1 MAVPLLIGAAVFSA
15 YSSYQAGKAEES
27 RLKYDESLVRY
38 NAQVAER
45 DAEAKEQARVVEQ
58 NKKRKDTR
66 KLLARQRAVIGAGG
80 VVGTE
85 GTPVTVQ
92 EVTAE
97 DETFDLL
104 MIGHEF
110 DVAASRDR
118 SRASGL
124 RHQATG
130 LRQQAREARAEGRR
144 GIGTSLFSGA
154 ADIAT
159 IKSQQ
164 NQAKKKR

>member
-1 MAVPLLIGAAVFSA
+1 MATPVEWAIIMAATSTAVSA
-15 YSSYQAGKAEES
+15 YSARQAGKAEES
-27 RLKYDESLVRY
+27 RLKY
-38 NAQVAER
+38 NAAVAQR
-45 DAEAKEQARVVEQ
+45 DAEAKEQAKVVEQ
-58 NKKRKDTR
+58 NKKRKETR
-66 KLLARQRAVIGAGG
+66 QLLAKQRAAIAAGG

-118 SRASGL
+118 SRA
-124 RHQATG
+124 TG

-144 GIGTSLFSGA
+144 GVGTALFSGA
-154 ADIAT
+154 ADIAA
-159 IKSQQ
+159 IKFQQ
-164 NQAKKKR
+164 NRAKKR